1 MNHDFIIDTIIKNNG
16 AICGGYVREWIINGK
31 PSDIGWNDIDIRCSI
46 ENQKIIKNTIN
57 SLYPNIE
64 IDFRINNYLNTISPL
79 CFDLFLYDGN
89 FKVIDEY
96 KEYND
101 KWMKYIKE
109 KKCVVISKYLPQL
122 KRKILRNKMLDKW
135 IFLNIK
141 DEVITN
147 QLKIFASINL
157 DLIFV

>member
-1 MNHDFIIDTIIKNNG
+1 MNHDFIINTIIKNNG
-16 AICGGYVREWIINGK
+16 VICGGYVREWIINGK
-31 PSDIGWNDIDIRCSI
+31 PSDIGWNDIDILCSI

-64 IDFRINNYLNTISPL
+64 IDFRINNYLNSTSPL

-89 FKVIDEY
+89 LKVIDEY

-101 KWMKYIKE
+101 KWIKYIKE

-122 KRKILRNKMLDKW
+122 KRKILRNKIFDKW

-141 DEVITN
+141 DEVMTN
-147 QLKIFASINL
+147 QLKIFASINF
-157 DLIFV
+157 DLIIV